1 VEGDPGAVLHGP
13 GLGDQAGDLDRV
25 TLAQARRVAGHLD
38 GQDLG
43 RPIGQGDQ
51 LHQVQRLAVLVRPGP
66 LGHQDPAGAAR
77 QHGELIQI
85 EATARGRPVEEGGY
99 LWRGELRLWDNEILL
114 GWYAA
119 SDGSVRSKG
128 TMYFVMHPHGV
139 SATGR
144 WVGLSYDGTI
154 VTGWSS
160 MARTEA
166 DARELVGELKE
177 QDAPSS

>member
-1 VEGDPGAVLHGP
+1 MDVED
-13 GLGDQAGDLDRV
+13 GLRRQPTCL
-25 TLAQARRVAGHLD
+25 LAAARR
-38 GQDLG
+38 Q
-43 RPIGQGDQ
+43 Q
-51 LHQVQRLAVLVRPGP
+51 LAV
-66 LGHQDPAGAAR
+66 
-77 QHGELIQI
+77 
-85 EATARGRPVEEGGY
+85 
-99 LWRGELRLWDNEILL
+99 

-128 TMYFVMHPHGV
+128 TMYFVMHPHGI

-144 WVGLSYDGTI
+144 WVGLSYDGNI

-177 QDAPSS
+177 QDAPSSR

>member
-1 VEGDPGAVLHGP
+1 M
-13 GLGDQAGDLDRV
+13 
-25 TLAQARRVAGHLD
+25 
-38 GQDLG
+38 
-43 RPIGQGDQ
+43 
-51 LHQVQRLAVLVRPGP
+51 
-66 LGHQDPAGAAR
+66 
-77 QHGELIQI
+77 
-85 EATARGRPVEEGGY
+85 
-99 LWRGELRLWDNEILL
+99 

-128 TMYFVMHPHGV
+128 TMYFVMHPHGI

-144 WVGLSYDGTI
+144 WVGLSYDGNI

-177 QDAPSS
+177 QDAAQQPMRSARSSSPRPIRTGWSSSPAGS